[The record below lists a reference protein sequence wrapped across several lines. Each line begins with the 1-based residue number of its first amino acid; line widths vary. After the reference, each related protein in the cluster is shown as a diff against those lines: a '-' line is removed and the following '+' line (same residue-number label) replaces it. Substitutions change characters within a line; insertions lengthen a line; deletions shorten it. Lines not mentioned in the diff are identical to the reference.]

1 MAFARKA
8 TDNKVWGP
16 EMSKFFAK
24 TEESLPIMLLRA
36 REALLQRLRPILSA
50 HDLTEQQ
57 WRVLRVLD
65 ENGPLEPTLL
75 GERCVVLTPSLTRIL
90 CALENR
96 GLIRREKH
104 ATDKR
109 KQIIHLTSAGQ
120 DQIALIAPAAKLVY
134 DELEESFG
142 KPQLINLLNKLK
154 RVSEF

>member
-1 MAFARKA
+1 
-8 TDNKVWGP
+8 
-16 EMSKFFAK
+16 MSKFFAK

-36 REALLQRLRPILSA
+36 REALLQRLRPILLA

-65 ENGPLEPTLL
+65 EVGPLEPTLL

-90 CALENR
+90 CALEKR
-96 GLIRREKH
+96 GLIQREKH

-120 DQIALIAPAAKLVY
+120 DQIAAIAPEAKKVY
-134 DELEESFG
+134 DALEESFG
-142 KPQLINLLNKLK
+142 KPQMINLLNKLK
-154 RVSEF
+154 KVSEF